1 MAWRCLLMSLA
12 AVAVAGLGP
21 RAQLPSAARSSALRS
36 AVFHCRLCAGD
47 AAAADGAKPLKSYVE
62 EIRKGKSALR
72 RGLKAEGG
80 VLSEDALA
88 LALGL
93 SKLNPTSPDPAS
105 DADLWEGK
113 EFRLLSSALPLLGA
127 PPPLR
132 QGETKLALES
142 GAASLEMVVF
152 EGAVGV
158 ADLLGN
164 AARPIGDDLLC
175 TPRLCS
181 TRVADGRDSDFAA
194 ARADL
199 RLQIT
204 FEKRSKDSLN
214 VNVTKA
220 GLSVTG
226 RPGNAAMAAVA
237 MASMAVQSRWEVAP
251 DVDGVAAESER
262 VLLRNGGDDSL
273 AQGVL
278 TILYLDQVSG
288 A

>member
-1 MAWRCLLMSLA
+1 MSLA

-158 ADLLGN
+158 ADLLG
-164 AARPIGDDLLC
+164 
-175 TPRLCS
+175 
-181 TRVADGRDSDFAA
+181 VADGRDSDFAA

-278 TILYLDQVSG
+278 TILYLDQDLAIVGWSEREPG
-288 A
+288 EAEDTPQPYVLVFGR